1 MTLCFVCLPTS
12 QGMQWGQRSFE
23 IDFKVLVIFVDV
35 WFKTRLAFEKEH
47 LIGVRKKSVGG
58 PRCLSGVHWIY
69 QGPPKVCRG
78 PNKGPSGVLWDPLGG
93 ILGSIRASLGG
104 LLVTKF
110 GELIWTAL
118 QFETRCHHPINFIYC
133 FGVWCKSV
141 RNQTP
146 RVCWDSV
153 RSLPGLFLEADS
165 N

>member
-1 MTLCFVCLPTS
+1 MKQEVQKGSRTWPTGNIFISCWWRVTLCFVCLPTS

-118 QFETRCHHPINFIYC
+118 QIEKWWGQLGE
-133 FGVWCKSV
+133 FGGQSGVH
-141 RNQTP
+141 
-146 RVCWDSV
+146 
-153 RSLPGLFLEADS
+153 
-165 N
+165 